1 MEQGGNY
8 NLVLVGDDITT
19 MPSVWY
25 RVTEPNSIHS
35 LEFAYSQAPTTM
47 KSVLQSLYLMT
58 TAVGNLIT
66 VLIVEIFLAIG
77 WEQYVEFFTFAGLM
91 FLFSFALM
99 AVAFRYKYVYYT
111 AGEKDDLEIEG
122 EQNSGYEAESSEDW
136 SENTKKEGE

>member
-1 MEQGGNY
+1 
-8 NLVLVGDDITT
+8 
-19 MPSVWY
+19 
-25 RVTEPNSIHS
+25 
-35 LEFAYSQAPTTM
+35 M

-99 AVAFRYKYVYYT
+99 AVAYRYKYVYYT
-111 AGEKDDLEIEG
+111 AGEEDDLEIEG
-122 EQNSGYEAESSEDW
+122 EKNSGYEADSSEAG